1 MVCVCAPDDGK
12 VHHIAADGKCVEVI
26 YMEINEYVG
35 ELDRAATVPEYTMQW
50 EPEPPPK
57 DEDLNLSEPTW
68 IVQKDP

>member
-1 MVCVCAPDDGK
+1 
-12 VHHIAADGKCVEVI
+12 
-26 YMEINEYVG
+26 MEINEYVG
-35 ELDRAATVPEYTMQW
+35 ELDRVAMVPEYTMQW